1 MEYSYLEFWVFLWMS
16 LSRGNSLIDECE
28 VILKVTAMKNHYKTM
43 LYADFISLET
53 SRMFLNFTKQ
63 SRVTWSNSPHVLMS
77 FFKNVHFYTFM
88 SLKLTHIN
96 TIQLPKLSPLDISL
110 DIYGKQPAFHC
121 NHIKLN

>member
-43 LYADFISLET
+43 LYADLFYLET

-77 FFKNVHFYTFM
+77 FF
-88 SLKLTHIN
+88 LKRAFLYLYVIKIN
-96 TIQLPKLSPLDISL
+96 AYQHNTVTKIITS
-110 DIYGKQPAFHC
+110 
-121 NHIKLN
+121 